1 MILKKSKRKDIY
13 FGVFKENRRKEKFTC
28 QHKESIS
35 YKISGGKML
44 FEDGVQTGE
53 KIPELNEGQTLNL
66 SIDNSNQEVTW
77 YI

>member
-1 MILKKSKRKDIY
+1 
-13 FGVFKENRRKEKFTC
+13 
-28 QHKESIS
+28 
-35 YKISGGKML
+35 ML

-77 YI
+77 YIE